1 MSASFD
7 AVDAANTRRRAL
19 VLGGGGVT
27 GIAWEL
33 GMIAGLAEN
42 GVDLAVADLVVGTS
56 AGSAVGAQILSGV
69 PVEELYEEQLA
80 DPTGEVTASIGP
92 GVIARFALA
101 ALTPGDGRRGR
112 EYLGRAA
119 LRSRTVPEAV
129 RREVIESHLRS
140 GAWPET
146 RFLVTAV
153 DAETGEPR
161 VFDRDSGVSLA
172 DAVGASCAVPVVW
185 PPITID
191 GRRYMDGGVRSIANA
206 DLARGCDRIVVLAPA
221 TFAFRK
227 SMRISH
233 QLANLGPGVRSI
245 VVSPDAEALKAIGRN
260 VLDPA
265 RRAASAR
272 AGRRQAG
279 EVLASVQAVWSG
291 A

>member
-1 MSASFD
+1 M
-7 AVDAANTRRRAL
+7 
-19 VLGGGGVT
+19 LGGGGVT

-33 GMIAGLAEN
+33 GVIAGLAAD
-42 GVDLAVADLVVGTS
+42 GVDLTTADLVVGTS
-56 AGSAVGAQILSGV
+56 AGSAVGAQILSRT
-69 PVEELYEEQLA
+69 PIEALYEEQLA
-80 DPTGEVTASIGP
+80 DPTGEVSARIGT
-92 GVIARFALA
+92 GVIARFLLA
-101 ALTPGDGRRGR
+101 ALIPGNARRGR
-112 EYLGRAA
+112 RYLGRAA

-129 RREVIESHLRS
+129 RREVIESRLRS
-140 GAWPET
+140 AAWPET

-172 DAVGASCAVPVVW
+172 DAVGASCAVPIVW

-191 GRRYMDGGVRSIANA
+191 GHRYIDGGVRSIANA
-206 DLARGCDRIVVLAPA
+206 DLATGCDRVVVLAPA
-221 TFAFRK
+221 TFALRA

-233 QLANLGPGVRSI
+233 QLSLLGAGVQSI
-245 VVSPDAEALKAIGRN
+245 VVSPDAESRSAIGKN

-265 RRAASAR
+265 RRATAAR

-279 EVLASVQAVWSG
+279 AVAASIKTIWSG